1 VFGVI
6 KALDIEMNVLE
17 NEIKKDM
24 INYRLSKLAKLLVRE
39 FQNEIWEVNLIN
51 WLICIISMFLCVDS
65 DLNEI

>member
-39 FQNEIWEVNLIN
+39 FQNEI
-51 WLICIISMFLCVDS
+51 
-65 DLNEI
+65 

>member
-1 VFGVI
+1 MFGVI